1 MRSYTAAGQIND
13 KAVMRRGATIKR
25 AQISD
30 NLDQNVEEEVKFNR
44 KTFFM
49 NEDEDDEEEEQELIN
64 PKFDVE
70 KYDISDF
77 KI

>member
-1 MRSYTAAGQIND
+1 
-13 KAVMRRGATIKR
+13 
-25 AQISD
+25 
-30 NLDQNVEEEVKFNR
+30 VEEEVKFNR

-49 NEDEDDEEEEQELIN
+49 NEDEEDEEEEQELIN